1 MGGEEGF
8 EGVGVDFEGDGVVGA
23 AGEEAADVELG
34 EAGDAELA
42 VLLDMDEFVEEK
54 GGGEGLMGHDEV
66 AKGDGSHEGEVG
78 EIVEAEGAEG
88 GVEGGIGDAFGL
100 QDNEARGFE

>member
-8 EGVGVDFEGDGVVGA
+8 EGVGVDFEGDVVVAA
-23 AGEEAADVELG
+23 AGEEAADVEFG
-34 EAGDAELA
+34 KAGDAELA
-42 VLLDMDEFVEEK
+42 VLFDVDEFVEEK
-54 GGGEGLMGHDEV
+54 CAGEGLMGDDDV
-66 AKGDGSHEGEVG
+66 AEGDGGHEGEVG

-100 QDNEARGFE
+100 QN